1 MMYMLLLAIQYTI
14 QPRTTRKLMDNRTNK
29 QTAALVEEVVKTSIA
44 GTLLLTR
51 TSSEALA
58 GWTLSSSLVVAA
70 IPAVLYAVQG
80 VLTYT
85 AQQHLDSVTFNGLSQ
100 TKTLSAA
107 FFCYLIMNKPQSPI
121 QILALAG
128 LLVSA
133 LLFQGVNPFQRNAT
147 ETKKRS
153 GRRFALGVVPCVAAT
168 VLSGLAGAFS
178 QKGLQ
183 LTGGTGRDPFLYA
196 MEVSSYSGI
205 CLLAS
210 VLIQRVSRE
219 RKQSTAPTG
228 RLFAHWT
235 WPTLLPVVLKAIGG
249 ILTVLVHKHAGS
261 VAKGFALMFGLVL
274 SGILQSALDG
284 ENMTVHHV
292 LGTVLVMVS
301 GWAHFTHPP
310 L

>member
-1 MMYMLLLAIQYTI
+1 MLLLALQYTI
-14 QPRTTRKLMDNRTNK
+14 QPRTTRKLMDKRTNK
-29 QTAALVEEVVKTSIA
+29 QTAALVEEIAKTSIA
-44 GTLLLTR
+44 GTLLLCTTR
-51 TSSEALA
+51 KSSEALA

-70 IPAVLYAVQG
+70 VPAVLYAVQA

-107 FFCYLIMNKPQSPI
+107 LFCYLLMNKPQSPI
-121 QILALAG
+121 QMLALGG

-133 LLFQGVNPFQRNAT
+133 LLFQGVNPFQRKAKD
-147 ETKKRS
+147 EKRS

-205 CLLAS
+205 CLLVS
-210 VLIQRVSRE
+210 VLIQRLR
-219 RKQSTAPTG
+219 RQKKSTDTG
-228 RLFAHWT
+228 WFAHWT

-249 ILTVLVHKHAGS
+249 VLTVLVHKHAGS
-261 VAKGFALMFGLVL
+261 VAKGFALMFSLVL

-284 ENMTVHHV
+284 ENMTMNHV
-292 LGTVLVMVS
+292 WGTMLVMLS
-301 GWAHFTHPP
+301 GWAHFTNPP